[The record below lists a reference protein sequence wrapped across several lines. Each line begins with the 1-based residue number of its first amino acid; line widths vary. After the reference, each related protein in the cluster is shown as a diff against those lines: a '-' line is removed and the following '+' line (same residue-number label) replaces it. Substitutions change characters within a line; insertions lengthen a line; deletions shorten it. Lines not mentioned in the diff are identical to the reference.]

1 VKPKQLLLTVTA
13 LLATVALLAYAS
25 RRTHFQWQVLGQ
37 QVHHVRWL
45 NIAFGM
51 LLIYG
56 AYVVRAARWTI
67 FLRPTKRFSLLYL
80 LGTQVIGFTAVAL
93 LGRVADLT
101 RPYLVARRTKLP
113 IALQIAIYTVE
124 RMFDASSMAIIF
136 ALALLL
142 APDRATLPHK
152 QIAINVARTAL
163 LGSVVLI
170 VFAVA
175 IRLAGEALARIFET
189 RLPHKLGAAVGS
201 KVRSFREGL
210 KAVSSPGAL
219 LQGAGLSLLMWVMIS
234 AAYVTTVRAFIGSPT
249 LSAMTLGRS
258 VILMAASMAGSVVP
272 IPIVSWF
279 AQVLALQQTMQQIF
293 GVRPEPALACGA
305 GLTFVTFLCVI
316 PVGLIWSRFERISLK
331 QVSEESEH
339 EAEGI
344 TTGAQA

>member
-1 VKPKQLLLTVTA
+1 
-13 LLATVALLAYAS
+13 
-25 RRTHFQWQVLGQ
+25 
-37 QVHHVRWL
+37 
-45 NIAFGM
+45 
-51 LLIYG
+51 
-56 AYVVRAARWTI
+56 
-67 FLRPTKRFSLLYL
+67 
-80 LGTQVIGFTAVAL
+80 
-93 LGRVADLT
+93 
-101 RPYLVARRTKLP
+101 
-113 IALQIAIYTVE
+113 
-124 RMFDASSMAIIF
+124 
-136 ALALLL
+136 
-142 APDRATLPHK
+142 
-152 QIAINVARTAL
+152 
-163 LGSVVLI
+163 
-170 VFAVA
+170 
-175 IRLAGEALARIFET
+175 
-189 RLPHKLGAAVGS
+189 
-201 KVRSFREGL
+201 
-210 KAVSSPGAL
+210 VSSPGAL